1 MLQAGRGGSA
11 KLSRCGSLLHAAGYP
26 RRNPTGVQTRLAG
39 FAQSEAGQSDCYSC
53 DNIEN
58 SYQEDA
64 NATACTPCALGT
76 QRYTGVLNATT
87 KRACQC
93 KPGNTHLPRTIALGR
108 RCSSFELPLL
118 PSCS

>member
-1 MLQAGRGGSA
+1 
-11 KLSRCGSLLHAAGYP
+11 
-26 RRNPTGVQTRLAG
+26 VQTRLAG
-39 FAQSEAGQSDCYSC
+39 FAQSKAGQSDCYSC

-118 PSCS
+118 PSRRLIVLTMLNSLNVLFNQQGSSVLLESRAR